1 MPKQK
6 YKQGMDGMNLEYQF
20 NLEGME
26 KLYLE
31 PEELKNEAQNT
42 IVKIDCVGGK
52 VRAYVNAVHAIRPNN
67 VTPLGIADTIKLE
80 LVQSKVVKFIQA
92 YLRKGLSGKY
102 SDEYID
108 NLKVTSLETNITLP
122 CVSGAT
128 PSDVIHLLDM
138 VLDRTVVYRKRKS
151 KCEKADTGVQYTKPK
166 EYRLKIY
173 DKTDEQHEKGNPLV
187 ERNLLRIE
195 VVFIDRTLKRIYG
208 EKRTLRDILT
218 KQAIVSMCDE
228 YKRVLTVDILGM
240 YVKPYLNDC
249 RDKLVESLTTS
260 DSGNEINDT
269 VTRYK
274 ELIVDIEVFR
284 QALKRWYK
292 IKGATDISKQVICMY
307 RKKNLGLPEGV
318 LKTLKTFHISAG

>member
-1 MPKQK
+1 MQKRK
-6 YKQGMDGMNLEYQF
+6 YKQGMDGMNLEYQL

-80 LVQSKVVKFIQA
+80 LVQSKVVEFMQA
-92 YLRKGLSGKY
+92 FLRKGLSGKY
-102 SDEYID
+102 SDEFIN
-108 NLKVTSLETNITLP
+108 NLKVTALETNITLP
-122 CVSGAT
+122 CVGGAT

-151 KCEKADTGVQYTKPK
+151 KCEKANTGIQYTKPK
-166 EYRLKIY
+166 EYRLKCY
-173 DKTDEQHEKGNPLV
+173 DKENEQHEKGNPFV

-195 VVFIDRTLKRIYG
+195 VVFVDRTLKRIYG
-208 EKRTLRDILT
+208 EKRTLQDILT
-218 KQAIVSMCDE
+218 KQAIVAMCDE
-228 YKRVLTVDILGM
+228 YKRVLTKDILGT

-249 RDKLVESLTTS
+249 RDKLVESLTS
-260 DSGNEINDT
+260 SKEGYEISET
-269 VTRYK
+269 VMRHR
-274 ELIVDIEVFR
+274 ELIVDIEVLR
-284 QALKRWYK
+284 KALKKWYG

-318 LKTLKTFHISAG
+318 LKTLKTFHMEAI